1 MNHLTAQK
9 RKIICV
15 HPSAELYGADRCL
28 VDVLSGLKQAEFY
41 SDIDVIV
48 PADGPLNNL
57 LRSIGASYQVKNTW
71 VLRRANFLRDNIV
84 GVFSRMGQIFYAWR
98 NLSKYECLYIS
109 TVVCLDY
116 LIAARF
122 APKKCKVVVHVH
134 EIPRNKEL
142 FFFRFLLKWSK
153 AKLIFNS
160 NATQKAFNLPGA
172 VIYNGIDVNE
182 KNLIPAEKIGDMNIN
197 ILLIG
202 RINAWK
208 GQDLLVD
215 ACKELVD
222 SGVTNFSVC
231 LLGGVYGDQEHFK
244 INLLDKINKLGLQDK
259 IVIKNFLSDPSI
271 EYQKSDV
278 VVVPSKLP
286 EPFGRVAVEALGHGK
301 PVIASAHG
309 GLVEIVDESCGILV
323 EPNSSEE
330 LASALKKL
338 IEQHDFRLSLANNAR
353 AKYMSKFTTD
363 AVNKQV
369 LSFFGSI

>member
-1 MNHLTAQK
+1 MNITMSKK

-28 VDVLSGLKQAEFY
+28 VDVLSGLKQARFY
-41 SDIDVIV
+41 SDIEVIV
-48 PADGPLNNL
+48 PADGPLNDVLKNVGVL
-57 LRSIGASYQVKNTW
+57 CQVKNTW
-71 VLRRANFLRDNIV
+71 VLRRANFLRDNVV
-84 GVFSRMGQIFYAWR
+84 GIFSRFGQMVRAWR
-98 NLSKYECLYIS
+98 NLSNFDCLYIS

-122 APKKCKVVVHVH
+122 APQKCKVVVHVH
-134 EIPRNKEL
+134 EIPKNKEL
-142 FFFRFLLKWSK
+142 FLFRLLLKWSK
-153 AKLIFNS
+153 ARLIFNS
-160 NATQKAFNLPGA
+160 NATQKAFNLPGT
-172 VIYNGIDVNE
+172 VIYNGISIDE
-182 KNLIPAEKIGDMNIN
+182 KNVVVAEDVDNRNVN

-215 ACKELVD
+215 ACKRLVD
-222 SGVTNFSVC
+222 SGVSNFSVC

-244 INLLDKINKLGLQDK
+244 TNLLDKINKFNLQDK
-259 IVIKNFLSDPSI
+259 ILIKDFLNDPSA
-271 EYQKSDV
+271 EYKKSDV

-301 PVIASAHG
+301 PVVASAHG

-323 EPNSSEE
+323 EPNNSEE

-338 IEQHDFRLSLANNAR
+338 IEQREFRLSLANNAR

-363 AVNKQV
+363 AVNKQI
-369 LSFFGSI
+369 LNFFGSI